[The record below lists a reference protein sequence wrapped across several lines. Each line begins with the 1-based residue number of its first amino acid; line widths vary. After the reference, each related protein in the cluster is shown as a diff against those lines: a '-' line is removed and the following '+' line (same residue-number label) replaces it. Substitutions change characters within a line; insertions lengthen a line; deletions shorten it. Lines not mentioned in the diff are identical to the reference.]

1 MKKLTKLIICIFL
14 LFLIL
19 EFLLFLFKTNHEV
32 TYEIKDNKKIYKIEE
47 TYKKDFYYLK
57 IIYKNNN
64 YTIEVPNNFHKRKK
78 ITKKIYTYKTKDII
92 CIYPALKN
100 KDNNSNIIC
109 SNSKTS
115 SSYSYN
121 KEKLTNFVKKL
132 KKEGYTSPSWK
143 KQSNK
148 QLKKGTIRAYP
159 NRINENT
166 YIYIY
171 KYNGFYTV
179 TNNDIGI
186 INLFENDS
194 YNNKLGFYIDKYYV
208 IPNYDEKY
216 DYNTLYRIDMSK
228 NKIKKIKLKKSISTD
243 SYLNGIIDKEAYIF
257 DKDELTQYKINPK
270 KKKVIEVGNK
280 EDKVLTYN
288 LKFSKTD
295 VYTLRDSEI
304 KFKTIND
311 HIKIIKNIKS
321 INYIEKNNE
330 DYYYQ
335 AKDNNVYYYNDITKL
350 KVLLFNKKISDFK
363 LINNTLYFISNKAMY
378 SYNFKEGLKKII
390 VYNEL
395 SFNPENR
402 IAIYEK

>member
-1 MKKLTKLIICIFL
+1 
-14 LFLIL
+14 
-19 EFLLFLFKTNHEV
+19 
-32 TYEIKDNKKIYKIEE
+32 
-47 TYKKDFYYLK
+47 
-57 IIYKNNN
+57 
-64 YTIEVPNNFHKRKK
+64 
-78 ITKKIYTYKTKDII
+78 
-92 CIYPALKN
+92 
-100 KDNNSNIIC
+100 
-109 SNSKTS
+109 
-115 SSYSYN
+115 
-121 KEKLTNFVKKL
+121 
-132 KKEGYTSPSWK
+132 
-143 KQSNK
+143 
-148 QLKKGTIRAYP
+148 
-159 NRINENT
+159 
-166 YIYIY
+166 
-171 KYNGFYTV
+171 
-179 TNNDIGI
+179 
-186 INLFENDS
+186 
-194 YNNKLGFYIDKYYV
+194 
-208 IPNYDEKY
+208 
-216 DYNTLYRIDMSK
+216 MSK